1 MVVIIGGG
9 ISGLAL
15 AHHLTERGTSY
26 VLLEAAPRA
35 GGVIRSGRVEGR
47 VLEWGPQRG
56 RLTREFKELVDRY
69 GIRDQLITAP
79 ADLPLYVY
87 RRGRLRKVPFSI
99 PEFLR
104 SDLLPWSAKLRM
116 TLEPF
121 TAGPDDDEAVADFFI
136 RKIGREAYESLVGPL
151 YGGLYAS
158 DPKEMI
164 IGLSLRHVLREFN
177 VGRSLLIP
185 LLKRGGSIVPP
196 DACSFRD
203 GMETLPRA
211 IYERHRDRIRLGT
224 PTRSITR
231 NGAGWVVTT
240 DDQRFEAEHV
250 VITAPAPDSARL
262 LRDVAPGAADRISR
276 LNYNP
281 LMVVHLHAE
290 AELRGLGYQVS
301 LAEPLI
307 TRGVTWND
315 SLFGR
320 DGVYTVYL
328 GGARNPWI
336 ADAPEEKV
344 RQIAMDEF
352 RTATGHDSRVLSVE
366 KEMMPAWD
374 RSWAAIRELDVPA
387 GLHIHANWES
397 RPGIPGRLT
406 MARRMADRIAP
417 ASEPAAVPRPQRPA
431 E

>member
-1 MVVIIGGG
+1 MIAIIGGG

-15 AHHLTERGTSY
+15 AHHLHARN
-26 VLLEAAPRA
+26 VPHVVLEASDRA
-35 GGVIRSGRVEGR
+35 GGVMRSGRVDGH

-56 RLTREFKELVDRY
+56 RLTREFAELVDHY

-79 ADLPLYVY
+79 QGLPLYVF

-104 SDLLPWSAKLRM
+104 SDLLPWPTKLRM
-116 TLEPF
+116 ALEPL
-121 TAGPDDDEAVADFFI
+121 TAGPSDDETVADFFI

-164 IGLSLRHVLREFN
+164 IGLSLRHVLREFG
-177 VGRSLLIP
+177 VGRSLLLP
-185 LLKRGGSIVPP
+185 LLRRGGSIVPP

-211 IYERHRDRIRLGT
+211 MYERHRGSIRLGT
-224 PTRSITR
+224 PTRSVAR
-231 NGAGWVVTT
+231 NGKGYVVTT
-240 DDQRFEAEHV
+240 DSERIEAEHV
-250 VITAPAPDSARL
+250 VFTTPAPATSRL
-262 LRDVAPGAADRISR
+262 LAAVAPEAAASVGM

-281 LMVVHLHAE
+281 LVVVHLYAE
-290 AELRGLGYQVS
+290 TDLHGLGYQVS

-320 DGVYTVYL
+320 RGIYTVYL
-328 GGARNPWI
+328 GGAKNPWV
-336 ADAPEEKV
+336 AEAPEEKV
-344 RQIAMDEF
+344 RGIALDEF
-352 RTATGHDSRVLSVE
+352 RTATGYDAEVLSVE
-366 KEMMPAWD
+366 HELMPAWD
-374 RSWAAIRELDVPA
+374 RSWAAVQSLELPD

-397 RPGIPGRLT
+397 RPGIPGRLI
-406 MARRMADRIAP
+406 MARRTADRIAP
-417 ASEPAAVPRPQRPA
+417 A
-431 E
+431 